1 MYTCEIVASSR
12 EFTGRER
19 IRIKDKGNAKKLDA
33 LTAEGS
39 IFIQVIDWAILR
51 IENDQSNDKV
61 YTNYILL
68 DTDGSKYVTGSESFW
83 SSFKSVFDELEA
95 EIDRENNVGIPF
107 EVYQL
112 PSKKRE
118 GKTFLSCSLS

>member
-1 MYTCEIVASSR
+1 MYTCEIVAASR

-83 SSFKSVFDELEA
+83 YSFKSVFDELEA

-118 GKTFLSCSLS
+118 GKTFLSCSLA